1 MSVTRDMLGHYTI
14 TGPMSELDVLAA
26 AEDILRRKLE
36 RQGALGSPRDSA
48 AFLRMRIG
56 HLLHEEFHAK
66 WLDNRHRILAV
77 DKLITGT
84 IDGDSVH
91 PRVVVRCAL
100 RHNAAAVIFS
110 HNHPSGNPEPSAADR
125 AITTRLRETLEL
137 IDVRLLDH
145 IIVGAK
151 ETVSMAERG
160 LI

>member
-1 MSVTRDMLGHYTI
+1 MGYMRDVLGYYTI
-14 TGPMSELDVLAA
+14 TNPMSETDVLAA

-36 RQGALGSPRDSA
+36 RQGAIGSPRDSA

-56 HLLHEEFHAK
+56 HLMHEEFHAV
-66 WLDNRHRILAV
+66 WLDTRHQVLAV
-77 DKLITGT
+77 DRLFNGT
-84 IDGDSVH
+84 IDGASIH
-91 PRVVVRCAL
+91 PREVVRCAL

-125 AITTRLRETLEL
+125 AISARLRTALDL

-145 IIVGAK
+145 IIVGAQG
-151 ETVSMAERG
+151 TTSMAERG